1 MPKENE
7 VNEKAIKAKEI
18 EKKNNDLMQ
27 LIKNELSN
35 YILNNMTLTVEVNYL
50 SEKSN
55 KLSVENNRLIAE
67 NKILTDAME
76 KNKK

>member
-1 MPKENE
+1 MDELKKSEE
-7 VNEKAIKAKEI
+7 QAKAKEI

-27 LIKNELSN
+27 LVKNELSN
-35 YILNNMTLTVEVNYL
+35 CLLNNMTLTVEVNFL
-50 SEKSN
+50 LEKNNS
-55 KLSVENNRLIAE
+55 LSVENNRLIAE